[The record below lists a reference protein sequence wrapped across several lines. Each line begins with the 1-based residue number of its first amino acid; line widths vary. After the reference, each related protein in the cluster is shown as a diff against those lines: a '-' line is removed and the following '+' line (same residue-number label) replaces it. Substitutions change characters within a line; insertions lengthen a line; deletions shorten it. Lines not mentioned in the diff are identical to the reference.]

1 MFTGSGTKVHL
12 LKPVEWRSL
21 QKSINLLP
29 SQLGAIVRIRQVPKL
44 KHDLFE
50 ARRRY
55 VGKEVCE

>member
-29 SQLGAIVRIRQVPKL
+29 SQLGAIVRILQVPEL
-44 KHDLFE
+44 KRDEFE
-50 ARRRY
+50 ARRR
-55 VGKEVCE
+55 